1 MAAFGLHLDIFNF
14 TGGYPQPPDLAPS
27 IVFAVLVSPTGG
39 SADTQYGLCI
49 PVLIWRVVNRE
60 TRTWLYLRPCTFMLL
75 RLAMYIL
82 RAIMSINAY
91 DVEYLGEWTARAD

>member
-1 MAAFGLHLDIFNF
+1 
-14 TGGYPQPPDLAPS
+14 
-27 IVFAVLVSPTGG
+27 
-39 SADTQYGLCI
+39 
-49 PVLIWRVVNRE
+49 
-60 TRTWLYLRPCTFMLL
+60 MLL